1 MLTCFTSKA
10 LEAKFFLSSVLGG
23 VSVEFGKLGR
33 FLEILPGALGTNFQ
47 SAVRVRSPAVVPFV
61 EEVVGVAVVG
71 GLDAVVARA
80 VEPSLALETLR
91 ESATELIVS
100 HDLEHTVCRH
110 NQLKAKDKI
119 RKTEGIGN
127 DEGLHTRRVT
137 RGRDTFY
144 LVICLTTK

>member
-1 MLTCFTSKA
+1 M
-10 LEAKFFLSSVLGG
+10 EAKFLLSKVLRG
-23 VSVEFGKLGR
+23 VSVEFGKLCR

-91 ESATELIVS
+91 ESATELIVC
-100 HDLEHTVCRH
+100 HDLERTICWH
-110 NQLKAKDKI
+110 NQLETKDKF
-119 RKTEGIGN
+119 RKTEGI
-127 DEGLHTRRVT
+127 ESAKEYI
-137 RGRDTFY
+137 RGE
-144 LVICLTTK
+144 